1 LADINE
7 LKVVLHLNHV
17 LSVFEQVFT
26 EVLFQNEEFFVD
38 VVFGGGSVLA
48 FDHFLPLSHELPLL
62 ELLEE
67 WEFFDVVV

>member
-1 LADINE
+1 M
-7 LKVVLHLNHV
+7 
-17 LSVFEQVFT
+17 FEQVFT

-67 WEFFDVVV
+67 WQFFDVVV